1 MTARVLVV
9 DDLPPNVK
17 LLEARLTAEYFNVA
31 TAHSG
36 LEAIKIA
43 VENPPD
49 IILLDVMMPG
59 MDGFETCRRL
69 KADPRTHDI
78 PVVMVTALSEVQDR
92 VRGLEAGA
100 DDFLT
105 KPVNDVALYARIRS
119 LVRLKMLAD
128 EWRLRQATSQQFE
141 FNGPGADAGHE
152 TVNEAR
158 VLVIEENASINERIR
173 DALTVDRDVV
183 EIATDPEQGLGRV
196 AASEFDL
203 VIVSLLLHD
212 ADGLRLCARIRS
224 HAKTRALPILVL
236 IEDGDHER
244 LARALDIGV
253 NDYVVRPID
262 SNELL
267 ARVRTQVRRRRYQER
282 LKATLEQNVAL
293 ALTDGLT
300 GLHNRRYVAKHL
312 ESLVDVARASG
323 KRLSLLMVDI
333 DRFKS
338 INDTFGHAA
347 GDEVLRAVANRLA
360 RNVRSFDTIGRWG
373 GEEFVVVMP
382 DAGLDV
388 ALSVAERLRRKVAG
402 ARIALSD
409 AGNEVPVTVS
419 VGVAV
424 MAGARD
430 TVEDML
436 RRADE
441 GLYAAK
447 RHGRNRVEAIPDA
460 APRVVATGD

>member
-17 LLEARLTAEYFNVA
+17 LLEARLSAEYFNVV
-31 TAHSG
+31 TAFSG
-36 LEAIKIA
+36 LEAIKLA
-43 VENPPD
+43 ADNPPD

-69 KADPRTHDI
+69 KADPRTRDI
-78 PVVMVTALSEVQDR
+78 PVVMVTALSEAEDR

-128 EWRLRQATSQQFE
+128 EWRLRQATNQQFE
-141 FNGPGADAGHE
+141 IVVEP
-152 TVNEAR
+152 TVDQESVDEAR
-158 VLVIEENASINERIR
+158 VLVIEENTSNIERIR
-173 DALTVDRDVV
+173 DALAVDRDVV
-183 EIATDPEQGLGRV
+183 EIATDPEQGLERV
-196 AASEFDL
+196 AAADFDL
-203 VIVSLLLHD
+203 VVVSLLLRD
-212 ADGLRLCARIRS
+212 ADGLRLCARIRG
-224 HAKTRALPILVL
+224 HAKTRGLPILVL

-253 NDYVVRPID
+253 NDYLVRPID
-262 SNELL
+262 RNEML
-267 ARVRTQVRRRRYQER
+267 ARTRTQVRRRRYQDR
-282 LKATLEQNVAL
+282 LRANLEQNITL

-300 GLHNRRYVAKHL
+300 GLHNRRYLAKHL
-312 ESLVDVARASG
+312 ESLVDVARASD
-323 KRLSLLMVDI
+323 KRLAVLMVDI
-333 DRFKS
+333 DEFKA
-338 INDTFGHAA
+338 INDGHGHAA

-360 RNVRSFDTIGRWG
+360 RNVRSFDTIARWG

-382 DAGLDV
+382 DAGLEV
-388 ALSVAERLRRKVAG
+388 ASSVAERLRRKVAG
-402 ARIALSD
+402 AAVVLND
-409 AGNEVPVTVS
+409 ATRELTVTVS

-424 MAGARD
+424 MSGPRD
-430 TVEDML
+430 TVDDLL

-447 RHGRNRVEAIPDA
+447 RKGRNRVEAVEDR
-460 APRVVATGD
+460 APRAAAGGG